1 MFLETLFHSSDFRS
15 RFIPVPAQE
24 KQGRAAMGSIQTP
37 YKPHEKSDCAARWK
51 RN

>member
-1 MFLETLFHSSDFRS
+1 MFLETLFHSSDFLS

-37 YKPHEKSDCAARWK
+37 HGPADCAAHRK